1 MLEDR
6 LDISI
11 EEVIIMMNIRNVY
24 KYIARNKNQELV
36 TMVNKPVK
44 DEKEGVWKDPE
55 GKRHYTLYAKEMKHF
70 QYIKWENTEPV
81 SLNRLLGGNYKRS
94 EII

>member
-6 LDISI
+6 LDVSI
-11 EEVIIMMNIRNVY
+11 EEVTIMMNIRPVY
-24 KYIARNKNQELV
+24 LYLARNKNQELV
-36 TMVNKPVK
+36 AMVNKPVK
-44 DEKEGVWKDPE
+44 DEKAGCWKDPE

-70 QYIKWENTEPV
+70 QYIKWENEEPV